1 MVFVGDPLQRSSGD
15 CEDLIKDKD
24 NLPIHGGKIFF
35 LPSPWGRPVPQGV
48 KPCESLCLPA

>member
-35 LPSPWGRPVPQGV
+35 STLTLGTPRPPRG
-48 KPCESLCLPA
+48 EAL